1 MDQGDRDLVLVSDN
15 LEDMDRELL
24 IIYSTSFLK
33 FLYLK
38 IKLCSR

>member
-24 IIYSTSFLK
+24 IIYSTSFPK